1 MILDATII
9 STHALMEGDPKK
21 IRMTMKLKYFNSRPH
36 GGRHVTLVDPSRY
49 RRISTHALTEGDIR
63 GNTNNS
69 GRVIS
74 THALTEGDTA
84 GDTPSHTAE
93 CISTHALTEGDNV
106 RLFTSAESSIST
118 HALTEGD
125 TIGAVFCASQAL
137 FQLTP
142 SRRATS
148 PRFADRSAVI
158 FQLTPSRR
166 ATKILRRFFI
176 SHAFQLTPS
185 RRATAYTGIT
195 STMFGISTHALTEGD
210 RR

>member
-9 STHALMEGDPKK
+9 STHALTEGDPKK

-142 SRRATS
+142 SRRAT
-148 PRFADRSAVI
+148 
-158 FQLTPSRR
+158 
-166 ATKILRRFFI
+166 KILRRFFI